1 MLQGPVSGLT
11 STCSFD
17 QPSMLSDLTLDIC
30 VPSLRWIDAHRMHRK
45 MPNCHQL
52 VFRGEQRGEKRVGRV
67 MGGCRGVAEGGGEES
82 HVRSMMPSLQVS
94 RVSDGRSQDM
104 RDQRLTW
111 IPRLAVRALVVPG
124 DILNEVL

>member
-52 VFRGEQRGEKRVGRV
+52 VFRGVQRGEKRVGRV
-67 MGGCRGVAEGGGEES
+67 MGAVEPLPRGEG
-82 HVRSMMPSLQVS
+82 RNRTYAP
-94 RVSDGRSQDM
+94 
-104 RDQRLTW
+104 
-111 IPRLAVRALVVPG
+111 
-124 DILNEVL
+124 